1 MWDFIQFAGKSLL
14 VVYMAEEA
22 ELRGGESLLAFDV
35 KWDNCCRFP
44 WSKLKTDQILQT
56 HQQYIYLSGIEMP
69 LIEVEKMCKF
79 RFLT

>member
-1 MWDFIQFAGKSLL
+1 MNMWDFIQFAGKSLL

-44 WSKLKTDQILQT
+44 
-56 HQQYIYLSGIEMP
+56 
-69 LIEVEKMCKF
+69 
-79 RFLT
+79 